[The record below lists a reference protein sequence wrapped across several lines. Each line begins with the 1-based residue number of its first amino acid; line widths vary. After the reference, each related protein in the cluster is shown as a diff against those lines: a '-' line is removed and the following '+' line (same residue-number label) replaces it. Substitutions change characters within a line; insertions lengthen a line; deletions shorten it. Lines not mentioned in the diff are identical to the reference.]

1 VAARSTL
8 LEASRAFEH
17 SRWPSVEQRTLVDT
31 FGNDDIDLL
40 LTHYKTLLEHLDV
53 DVKEAKKQW
62 ISLKRDVASDPVK
75 SGMSQSA
82 LFNRLYDHFSDRT
95 DPGHY
100 YHILMLHLIVSM
112 IALDT
117 SCCERTFSLMNRLSR
132 FQRSKLGLAMLST
145 LVTICELGRSAGWT
159 NISEIPVD
167 AIIERWKAKGCE
179 KGQSRRLKKLF
190 ADGHVVDAEMEQ
202 AAGEFVTVSNVQC
215 A

>member
-1 VAARSTL
+1 MR
-8 LEASRAFEH
+8 
-17 SRWPSVEQRTLVDT
+17 QNI
-31 FGNDDIDLL
+31 GI
-40 LTHYKTLLEHLDV
+40 LTG
-53 DVKEAKKQW
+53 KQW
-62 ISLKRDVASDPVK
+62 IALKREVTRDPVK
-75 SGMSQSA
+75 AGMTREA
-82 LFNRLYDHFSDRT
+82 LWNRLYDHFSDRS

-145 LVTICELGRSAGWT
+145 LVTICELGRVAGWT
-159 NISEIPVD
+159 EIAKIPVD
-167 AIIERWKAKGCE
+167 AIIKRWKAKGCE

-190 ADGHVVDAEMEQ
+190 ADGHVADAEMEQ
-202 AAGEFVTVSNVQC
+202 AAGVPVNVRVV

>member
-1 VAARSTL
+1 
-8 LEASRAFEH
+8 
-17 SRWPSVEQRTLVDT
+17 
-31 FGNDDIDLL
+31 
-40 LTHYKTLLEHLDV
+40 
-53 DVKEAKKQW
+53 
-62 ISLKRDVASDPVK
+62 
-75 SGMSQSA
+75 
-82 LFNRLYDHFSDRT
+82 
-95 DPGHY
+95 
-100 YHILMLHLIVSM
+100 M

-159 NISEIPVD
+159 NISKIPVD